1 MKIDMNKNFEEEFR
15 VTFWKGL
22 TAREL
27 ATGIL
32 ALLASIG
39 TAVFLWYFTG
49 IPVNICVYAGLP
61 AMLLIGWAGIY
72 QYQGMT
78 VFQLLK
84 EARYMGKTKEL
95 ASEAGE
101 YRETAAVFTMRGSAD
116 RAGRR
121 RRRGKGM

>member
-84 EARYMGKTKEL
+84 EIRYMGKTKEL

-101 YRETAAVFTMRGSAD
+101 YRETAGVFTMHSSAD

>member
-27 ATGIL
+27 VTGVL

-39 TAVFLWYFTG
+39 TAVSLWYFTG
-49 IPVNICVYAGLP
+49 IPVNICVYAGFP

-95 ASEAGE
+95 AAEAGE
-101 YRETAAVFTMRGSAD
+101 YREAAAVFTMHSSVSKG
-116 RAGRR
+116 GRR
-121 RRRGKGM
+121 RKER